1 MNHFENLESSK
12 VFHFFEEIS
21 KIPRC
26 SGSEKEVS
34 DYMVKFAKDRN
45 LEVWQDEIYNII
57 IKKTATPGYEN
68 FPSIALQGHLDM
80 VCEKNVNTIH
90 DFSKDPIKLIIRYGM
105 IYADGTT
112 LGADNGIAVAMA
124 MAVLDS
130 NDLSHPCL
138 EVILTV
144 QEETGLTG
152 AKMLDPEKVN
162 SRTLIN
168 IDSEEEGKL
177 LTSCAGGIRSKLDLP
192 VEWTSLETEYDTYK
206 LTVGGLSG
214 GHSGAQINLGRGN
227 AIKILG
233 RVLREFSKDLKFEI
247 FSVTAGSKDNVIP
260 REASADI
267 AINTDCFDKL
277 NSLSQKWTEI
287 LRKEFVLK
295 DEDVVVSV
303 EKMGNDSNSVL
314 NMKSKRDL
322 IFMLNHH
329 PNGINTMSA
338 HIPGLV
344 ESSLNIGVLE
354 TSKRN
359 ISFHS
364 ALRSSIRTL
373 KYEISEKLQL
383 IADYTCSKLTLSNEY
398 PEWSFNPDSK
408 IRDLFV
414 SCHSDLFGKEP
425 EIIAIHAGVECGIFS
440 EKFEDMDMI
449 SFGPDTFDPHSPDEH
464 ISIHSVDNCYKLLL
478 DVLKSSGKLN

>member
-1 MNHFENLESSK
+1 MNHFENLESNK

-26 SGSEKEVS
+26 SGNEKEVS

-57 IKKTATPGYEN
+57 IKKPATPGYEN
-68 FPSIALQGHLDM
+68 FPWIALQGHLDM

-90 DFSKDPIKLIIRYGM
+90 DFNSDPIKLVVSDDM

-130 NDLSHPCL
+130 DLSHPPL
-138 EVILTV
+138 EVIFTT

-152 AKMLDPEKVN
+152 AKMLNPKKVN
-162 SRTLIN
+162 SRILIN

-177 LTSCAGGIRSKLDLP
+177 LTSCAGGTRSKLDLP
-192 VEWTSLETEYDTYK
+192 VEWTFLETKYDTYTLK
-206 LTVGGLSG
+206 VDGLSG

-233 RVLREFSKDLKFEI
+233 RVLREFNKDLKFEI
-247 FSVTAGSKDNVIP
+247 FSVQAGSKDNVIP
-260 REASADI
+260 RESSAEI
-267 AINTDCFDKL
+267 AINTGCFHELDAL
-277 NSLSQKWTEI
+277 AQKWTEI
-287 LRKEFVLK
+287 LRKELALK
-295 DEDVVVSV
+295 DEGVTIHV
-303 EKMGNDSNSVL
+303 EKTYLDSTRVL
-314 NMKSKRDL
+314 TMKSKNNL
-322 IFMLNHH
+322 IFMMNHH
-329 PNGINTMSA
+329 PNGIETMSA

-354 TSKRN
+354 TSEKN

-364 ALRSSIRTL
+364 AIRSCVKTL
-373 KYEISEKLQL
+373 KYAISEKLQL
-383 IADYTCSKLTLSNEY
+383 LAEFTGSQLTLSNEY
-398 PEWSFNPDSK
+398 PEWSFSPNSK

-414 SCHSDLFGKEP
+414 SCHSNLFGKEP

-449 SFGPDTFDPHSPDEH
+449 SFGPDTFNPHSPDEH
-464 ISIHSVDNCYKLLL
+464 VSIQSVDTCYRLLI
-478 DVLKSSGKLN
+478 DVLKNSGKLK